1 MRRRGEDVT
10 WAHLRKDRSR
20 RHTWEGSLEANVLQL
35 RDRAGQAEPDH
46 AHAQAAQPVP
56 AGVIRSTPHPLKVL
70 RHRVTPGHTAA
81 YDRAVSRGDMRRDGC
96 HSSPPI
102 SSARPRH
109 DSQRLSTSWGA
120 STARKFAA
128 KQSPDAIYHPGSQGG
143 AGDTAPGSAKPQGPC
158 RPLPPPQIA
167 LTRVMASAAR
177 ARPPR
182 PPVAPWVPLEIHRT
196 VHPTPRGPSALL
208 AFPAGPL

>member
-102 SSARPRH
+102 SSARSRH
-109 DSQRLSTSWGA
+109 AREVVAELGRQHGA
-120 STARKFAA
+120 QVHMLYGGKTHTAQKG
-128 KQSPDAIYHPGSQGG
+128 QS
-143 AGDTAPGSAKPQGPC
+143 
-158 RPLPPPQIA
+158 
-167 LTRVMASAAR
+167 
-177 ARPPR
+177 
-182 PPVAPWVPLEIHRT
+182 
-196 VHPTPRGPSALL
+196 
-208 AFPAGPL
+208 